1 MGLRRPVIPGL
12 LFLFVWE
19 RAVNLPGYLPRLTI
33 TGWLRSLIRHR
44 PAHEGVSEMF
54 GQVLPAALSLEVL
67 AGMLLAFLAGAIWIF
82 STREYVM
89 EQ

>member
-1 MGLRRPVIPGL
+1 
-12 LFLFVWE
+12 
-19 RAVNLPGYLPRLTI
+19 
-33 TGWLRSLIRHR
+33 
-44 PAHEGVSEMF
+44 MF

-67 AGMLLAFLAGAIWIF
+67 AGMLIVFLAGAVWIF

>member
-1 MGLRRPVIPGL
+1 
-12 LFLFVWE
+12 
-19 RAVNLPGYLPRLTI
+19 
-33 TGWLRSLIRHR
+33 
-44 PAHEGVSEMF
+44 MF

-67 AGMLLAFLAGAIWIF
+67 AGMLIAFLAASIWIF